1 MEIHYLRPSEGFKI
15 NMDQLKGVYKKMTLE
30 NSKISKNQGNSM
42 YNTINGANTTK
53 TENTL

>member
-1 MEIHYLRPSEGFKI
+1 VEIHHLRPSEGFKI